1 MYKKIESSCKIKDLA
16 TGKYFQEKV
25 FHEAGLNLIYKSWLG
40 QWLQT
45 SFILSLISKVYG
57 FRYNSKNSV
66 TQVNRFVEKYGI
78 QTEDFEL
85 QNIGSFNDFFSRA
98 FKPGARSFSGQT
110 REFAAFA
117 EGRYFFYDKI
127 DVEELFE
134 VKGQQISLTQLLNK
148 SKPDL
153 LSFTGGLLIC
163 CRLAP
168 QDYHRFH
175 FPVAGQIQE
184 SYSVSGRL
192 DSVGP
197 VAQSVKSQIFLKNY
211 RQVTFCSCL
220 LYTSDAADE

>member
-1 MYKKIESSCKIKDLA
+1 M
-16 TGKYFQEKV
+16 
-25 FHEAGLNLIYKSWLG
+25 
-40 QWLQT
+40 
-45 SFILSLISKVYG
+45 
-57 FRYNSKNSV
+57 
-66 TQVNRFVEKYGI
+66 
-78 QTEDFEL
+78 
-85 QNIGSFNDFFSRA
+85 
-98 FKPGARSFSGQT
+98 
-110 REFAAFA
+110 
-117 EGRYFFYDKI
+117 
-127 DVEELFE
+127 EELFE

-211 RQVTFCSCL
+211 RQVTFCSSVEFGEFYFVEIGALTVGKIKSTHEGEEFSQGQEKGYFQFGGSTIIVVLKPKTIVVDKECL
-220 LYTSDAADE
+220 AVSQSEKLESFVKLGTILGKKYEPS